1 MKIKNYKLEAT
12 IPTTE
17 FGNLRPTLELEGT
30 DLKEMT
36 EVGLDIVKDLHS
48 RFSKTELKEKNT
60 KTFIVDEAWSF
71 LNSFNEDLEKETLE
85 FNGRTHKYNYKGE
98 ALMSGSVYASSFY
111 KKFDMQGIAKN
122 CAKTWG
128 VSAGDI
134 ADMWGS
140 NGTVSSDFG
149 TAIHKALEHYFD
161 FKSNGKIIVEN
172 TDKEDNPALPK
183 HPILRNIIQQFDEID
198 KTDGEFETEI
208 LVTDVEH
215 NRCGI
220 IDRLAILDREKKV
233 CRVQDYKVNVG
244 AEDESSN
251 LKAKAPY
258 DELPKN
264 KLTKY
269 QIQLSFYANI
279 LQQSGWTVEG
289 IDVYVLEDVWKVYQL
304 DILDTYVE
312 N

>member
-1 MKIKNYKLEAT
+1 MKIKNYKIGAV
-12 IPTTE
+12 IPTVQY
-17 FGNLRPTLELEGT
+17 GNLQPVIELEGE
-30 DLKEMT
+30 DLEEMQ
-36 EVGLDIVKDLHS
+36 EVGLNHIKDLHS
-48 RFSKTELKEKNT
+48 RFSDTELKETTHTISESVKMP
-60 KTFIVDEAWSF
+60 
-71 LNSFNEDLEKETLE
+71 SFNQDVELDFDTSA
-85 FNGRTHKYNYKGE
+85 HKYTYEGKD
-98 ALMSGSVYASSFY
+98 LQSGSVYASSFY

-183 HPILRNIIQQFDEID
+183 HPILRNIIQQFDELD